1 VIWAAAVI
9 AGTGLLGVAL
19 APTPEFAIA
28 AFVPFGIGM
37 GAFLS
42 VDWALMTDVIPKH
55 TSGRYMG
62 ILNAGTAMAEPVFLI
77 VAGPLALDLL
87 GRMLGEPIGARATML
102 VAVLFLVG
110 SGLALL
116 RVDARRRER
125 EEPAMA
131 TAATTSA

>member
-1 VIWAAAVI
+1 MFALSI
-9 AGTGLLGVAL
+9 LLVA
-19 APTPEFAIA
+19 I
-28 AFVPFGIGM
+28 
-37 GAFLS
+37 
-42 VDWALMTDVIPKH
+42 
-55 TSGRYMG
+55 
-62 ILNAGTAMAEPVFLI
+62 PVFLI